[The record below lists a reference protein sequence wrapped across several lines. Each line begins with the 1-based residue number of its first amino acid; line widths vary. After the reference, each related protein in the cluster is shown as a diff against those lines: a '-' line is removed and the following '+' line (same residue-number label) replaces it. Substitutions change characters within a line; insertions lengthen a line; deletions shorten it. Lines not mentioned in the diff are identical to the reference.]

1 MIYLEVE
8 MSEEQA
14 GGREQLVIPGLE
26 TVLGLQLPPGLKF
39 EVIGETH
46 TLTIT
51 NAQPVRDR
59 DFKTNDLLSWPSG
72 DPKMVL
78 VLIGDAEDGVP
89 ASFWVR
95 GRYATE
101 ARKKAYVAA
110 GVRGVAR
117 GDVLTITRIQDIEIP
132 GERKGQES
140 VFANGWEMSVVP
152 AATGAGA

>member
-1 MIYLEVE
+1 
-8 MSEEQA
+8 MSEETTA
-14 GGREQLVIPGLE
+14 GRDELVIPGLE
-26 TVLGLQLPPGLKF
+26 TVLGLQLPEGLKF
-39 EVIGETH
+39 EAPGVTH

-78 VLIGDAEDGVP
+78 VEIGIDENGEP

-101 ARKKAYVAA
+101 ARKKAYMAA

-117 GDVLTITRIQDIEIP
+117 GDVQTITRVADIEIP
-132 GERKGQES
+132 GEKKGQES

-152 AATGAGA
+152 AGVEQAAG